1 MSQAKYEKMTVAE
14 KEGEDFI
21 SKKWRPMM
29 AVTYML
35 TCLFDFI
42 IGPVF
47 FNLLQFYQEGQ
58 HIEMWQPLTLQGGG
72 LFHLA
77 MGVVL
82 GITAYGRTQEKLNGV
97 AGPIS
102 LLSQRQ
108 QYGSSQFQSS
118 YDQGYNSTYNYPTR
132 NPQQNYRQST
142 IQTGIINNK
151 FGKVVPQDD
160 EDPIL

>member
-97 AGPIS
+97 AGPFNV
-102 LLSQRQ
+102 LSPRQ
-108 QYGSSQFQSS
+108 QYGSPQFQSS
-118 YDQGYNSTYNYPTR
+118 YDQGYNSSYTPQYN
-132 NPQQNYRQST
+132 QSYRQSST
-142 IQTGIINNK
+142 QSGIMTNK
-151 FGKVVPQDD
+151 FGKVVPQDY